1 MSDDKTMPC
10 LMGSVLENM
19 FVYIART
26 VSPIGLG
33 LGLGRAGAGAGWG
46 WGLGLLLYSLT
57 TGFLLVFS
65 CSYSSIPSV

>member
-1 MSDDKTMPC
+1 
-10 LMGSVLENM
+10 M
-19 FVYIART
+19 FVYIDRT

-46 WGLGLLLYSLT
+46 WGGGFLLYSLT